1 MNQEN
6 QKNHSSDSIIEWALK
21 NRQIIFL
28 LVGVLCIAGIYSL
41 VVMPKQEMPEYV
53 IRQGVVIGVY
63 PGANAQ
69 EVEEQLTK
77 PLERYLFT
85 YTEVKRTKTTSKTE
99 DGMTYIFVELADEVS
114 DKNVVWNKIKHGLAQ
129 FKSSLPTGVMAVIV
143 NDNFGDVSSVLI
155 TMESDDKTPRE
166 IDGYCD
172 ALEDRL
178 RTVPTVANVRR
189 YGSQQEQ
196 ITVYVDNEKLSA
208 YGIGSKM
215 LMANLMA
222 QGLTLTSGTLE
233 NSQTVTPIHIA
244 ETFRSEQE
252 IAYQII
258 FATPQGD
265 VVRTKDVGRVVREYP
280 NPDSYI
286 THNGRRCVLLSVE
299 VNPKANIVSFGTE
312 VNEVLDKFKSEL
324 PESVNI
330 NRIVDQ
336 PKVVGDSISHF
347 LVELLI
353 AILAVIL
360 VTMILLPFRVAAVA
374 AMSIPISI
382 TITLAAMFVAGI
394 PLNMITLAAL
404 ITVLGMIVDNS
415 IVVVDSYIDKL
426 DQGKERWQSAIR
438 SAQEYFKSIFSAT
451 LAISIT
457 FVPFVITT
465 TGTIHDFLA
474 HFPWTICI
482 TLFTSLIVAMLV
494 IPIIQYF
501 LIKKGLHPS
510 PALPQGEGAV
520 PSPAKKVR
528 GWSILDCVQSGYE
541 WLLAKVFSFPK
552 TTITIALLSV
562 VLGALIFSAVPQ
574 RMMPIAERDQ
584 FAVEIYLPKGSPL
597 EKTAAVCDSV
607 ENMLRADERVKSVSA
622 FIGTS
627 SPRFH
632 VTYAPNMP
640 SKSYGQF
647 IVNAVSNKATEEM
660 LDDYANPC
668 AFYFPEAY
676 VRFKQLDFQ
685 AVDAPIEV
693 RLIGENFESLKVQ
706 AEKVENY
713 LQSLDEC
720 LWIRTS
726 FDTPM
731 QGAKIE
737 LDPNET
743 SRLGIN
749 KTVVSLGISSG
760 LTGMKISDLWEGN
773 YAVPVVIEP
782 DYKDTEHLT
791 PTKEQT
797 ISDLENVQI
806 SSLLGT
812 SVPLRQIAKIMP
824 EWNESVITHRNGLRT
839 LGVLA
844 DVKRGEYAN
853 EVFAKVCKYVDSEI
867 VPQLPDDVECAYGG
881 VSESDNE
888 TMTPMYLAMMI
899 AFVIMFFI
907 LVFHFQKIKLAVIVM
922 LSSALSIFGAA
933 FGVWVLGIDFSAFAI
948 LGIIGLMGIII
959 RNGIIMYD
967 YIELLRFTKGESVH
981 QAAFD
986 AGKRRMRP
994 IFLTSACASMGV
1006 LPMIITASPMWAG
1019 MAAIIFFGTLIS
1031 MVLIVTVM
1039 PVVYWMLYRKE
1050 DKNLITN

>member
-1 MNQEN
+1 
-6 QKNHSSDSIIEWALK
+6 
-21 NRQIIFL
+21 
-28 LVGVLCIAGIYSL
+28 
-41 VVMPKQEMPEYV
+41 
-53 IRQGVVIGVY
+53 VIGVY

-85 YTEVKRTKTTSKTE
+85 YTEVKRAKTTSKSE
-99 DGMTYIFVELADEVS
+99 DGMAYIFVELADEVQ
-114 DKNVVWNKIKHGLAQ
+114 DKNVVWSKIKHGLNDFQ
-129 FKSSLPTGVMAVIV
+129 STLPSGVLAVIV
-143 NDNFGDVSSVLI
+143 NDNFGDVSSVLV
-155 TMESDDKTPRE
+155 TMESDDKTPRQ

-189 YGSQQEQ
+189 YGSQKEQ

-222 QGLTLTSGTLE
+222 QGMTLMTGSLE
-233 NSQTVTPIHIA
+233 NSQTIMPIHIA

-252 IAYQII
+252 IADQIV
-258 FATPQGD
+258 FSSPTGD
-265 VVRTKDVGRVVREYP
+265 VVRVKDIGNVVREYP
-280 NPDSYI
+280 TPDSYI
-286 THNGRRCVLLSVE
+286 TQNGRRCVLLSVE

-312 VNEVLDKFKSEL
+312 VNEVLDQFKSEL

-336 PKVVGDSISHF
+336 PKVVGDSINHF
-347 LVELLI
+347 LLELLI
-353 AILAVIL
+353 AVLAVIL

-426 DQGKERWQSAIR
+426 DQGKDRWDSAIR

-451 LAISIT
+451 LAISVT
-457 FVPFVITT
+457 FIPFVITT
-465 TGTIHDFLA
+465 TGTIHDFLT

-510 PALPQGEGAV
+510 PSPALPTGEGAV
-520 PSPAKKVR
+520 PPPVEGVR
-528 GWSILDCVQSGYE
+528 RRLILDYVQSGYE
-541 WLLAKVFSFPK
+541 WLLAKVFAYPK
-552 TTITIALLSV
+552 TTIGVALASV
-562 VLGALIFSAVPQ
+562 VVGGWLFTSIPQ

-584 FAVEIYLPKGSPL
+584 FAVEIYLPEGSPL
-597 EKTAAVCDSV
+597 EKTAAVCDSM
-607 ENMLRADERVKSVSA
+607 ENILRTDERVVSVSA
-622 FIGTS
+622 FVGTS

-632 VTYAPNMP
+632 VVYAPNMP

-647 IVNAVSNKATEEM
+647 IVNTVSNKATEAI
-660 LDDYANPC
+660 LDDYANQY
-668 AFYFPEAY
+668 AYYFPEAY
-676 VRFKQLDFQ
+676 VRFRQLDFQ

-693 RLIGENFESLKVQ
+693 RLIGENIESLKVQ

-720 LWIRTS
+720 SWIRTS
-726 FDTPM
+726 FDTPV

-749 KTVVSLGISSG
+749 KTLVSLGISSG

-782 DYKDTEHLT
+782 KSPT
-791 PTKEQT
+791 PALPSGEGVRGRL

-806 SSLLGT
+806 SGLLGAA
-812 SVPLRQIAKIMP
+812 VPLRQIAKITP

-839 LGVLA
+839 LSVLA
-844 DVKRGEYAN
+844 DVKRGEYDSK
-853 EVFAKVCKYVDSEI
+853 VFAKVIKYVDSEI
-867 VPQLPDDVECAYGG
+867 VPQLPDDVRIVYGG
-881 VSESDNE
+881 AVENE
-888 TMTPMYLAMMI
+888 NEIMTPMYLAMII

-907 LVFHFQKIKLAVIVM
+907 LIFHFRKIKMAAIIM
-922 LSSALSIFGAA
+922 ASSMLSIFGAA
-933 FGVWVLGIDFSAFAI
+933 FGVWILGIDFSAFAI

-959 RNGIIMYD
+959 RNGIIMFD
-967 YIELLRFTKGESVH
+967 YIEFLRFTKGESVR

-1039 PVVYWMLYRKE
+1039 PVVYWMLYR
-1050 DKNLITN
+1050 TAP

>member
-1 MNQEN
+1 MQRNN
-6 QKNHSSDSIIEWALK
+6 KIIEWAMQ
-21 NRQIIFL
+21 NRQIILL
-28 LVGVLCIAGIYSL
+28 LVGVLFIAGIYSL
-41 VVMPKQEMPEYV
+41 VVMSKQEMPEYV

-85 YTEVKRTKTTSKTE
+85 YTEVKRAKTTSKTE
-99 DGMTYIFVELADEVS
+99 DGITYIFVELADEVN
-114 DKNVVWNKIKHGLAQ
+114 DKNVVWSKIKHGLAQ
-129 FKSSLPTGVMAVIV
+129 FKSSLPTGVMAVIA
-143 NDNFGDVSSVLI
+143 NDNFGDVSSLLI
-155 TMESDDKTPRE
+155 TLESEDKTYRE

-178 RTVPTVANVRR
+178 RTIPIVANVQRF
-189 YGSQQEQ
+189 GSQKEQ
-196 ITVYVDNEKLSA
+196 ITIYVDNEKLSV

-222 QGLTLTSGTLE
+222 QGLTITSGTLE
-233 NSQTVTPIHIA
+233 DSWSVTPIHIA

-252 IAYQII
+252 IANQII
-258 FATPQGD
+258 FASSQGD
-265 VVRTKDVGRVVREYP
+265 VVRTKDIGRVVREYP
-280 NPDSYI
+280 KPDSYI
-286 THNGRRCVLLSVE
+286 THNGRKCVLLSVE
-299 VNPKANIVSFGTE
+299 VNPSANIIAFGKE

-330 NRIVDQ
+330 NRIVEQ
-336 PKVVGDSISHF
+336 PKVVAESINHF

-353 AILAVIL
+353 AILAVVL

-374 AMSIPISI
+374 ATSIPITI
-382 TITLAAMFVAGI
+382 GITLAVMNVAGI
-394 PLNMITLAAL
+394 PLNMITLAGL
-404 ITVLGMIVDNS
+404 IVVLGMIVDNS

-426 DQGKERWQSAIR
+426 DSGKDRWESTIR
-438 SAQEYFKSIFSAT
+438 SAQEYFKSILSAT

-457 FVPFVITT
+457 FFPLLFVT
-465 TGTIHDFLA
+465 TGTIHDFLI
-474 HFPWTICI
+474 HFPWAIGI
-482 TLFTSLIVAMLV
+482 TLTISLVVAMLV

-501 LIKKGLHPS
+501 LVKKGLHPTVETGRTIS
-510 PALPQGEGAV
+510 LQQ
-520 PSPAKKVR
+520 R
-528 GWSILDCVQSGYE
+528 RTILDYVQSAYE
-541 WLLAKVFSFPK
+541 WLLAKVFAFPK
-552 TTITIALLSV
+552 TTLVIALASV
-562 VLGALIFSAVPQ
+562 VVGGLIFTSIPQ

-584 FAVEIYLPKGSPL
+584 FAVEIYLLKGSSL
-597 EKTAAVCDSV
+597 EKTAVVCDSL
-607 ENMLRADERVKSVSA
+607 ENILRADGRVKSVSA

-632 VTYAPNMP
+632 VVYAPNMP
-640 SKSYGQF
+640 SKAYGQF
-647 IVNAVSNKATEEM
+647 IVNTVSNEATEEM
-660 LDDYANPC
+660 LDDYANKY

-685 AVDAPIEV
+685 AVDAPVEV
-693 RLIGENFESLKVQ
+693 RLIGENIDSLKAQ
-706 AEKVENY
+706 AEKIENY

-726 FDTPM
+726 FDAPV

-737 LDPNET
+737 LDPDET

-749 KTVVSLGISSG
+749 KTLVSLGISSG

-773 YAVPVVIEP
+773 YAVPICIEP
-782 DYKDTEHLT
+782 EKAEN
-791 PTKEQT
+791 T

-806 SSLLGT
+806 SGMLGT
-812 SVPLRQIAKIMP
+812 AVPLRQIAKITP
-824 EWNESVITHRNGLRT
+824 EWNESVITHRNGLKT
-839 LGVLA
+839 LSVLA

-853 EVFAKVCKYVDSEI
+853 RVFAKVSDFVETEI
-867 VPQLPDDVECAYGG
+867 APQLPDGVEYQYGG
-881 VSESDNE
+881 LLEFEDE
-888 TMTPMYLAMMI
+888 TMSPMYLAMVI
-899 AFVIMFFI
+899 SFIIMFFI
-907 LVFHFQKIKLAVIVM
+907 LIFHFRKIKMAVIIM
-922 LSSALSIFGAA
+922 ASSALSIFGAA
-933 FGVWVLGIDFSAFAI
+933 FGVWVLGIDFSSFAI
-948 LGIIGLMGIII
+948 LGIIGLVGIIV
-959 RNGIIMYD
+959 RNGIIMFD
-967 YIELLRFTKGESVH
+967 YIEFLRFAHGESVR

-1006 LPMIITASPMWAG
+1006 LPMIISASPMWAG

-1039 PVVYWMLYRKE
+1039 PVVYWMIY
-1050 DKNLITN
+1050 KNYE